1 MQKMVVVT
9 PNSWNRCFHFTSL
22 NIDARLHIVLSHVLR
37 QRRQRSLWVC
47 DCNCNSGVSQEV
59 ILLSSFPRLQG
70 HECARNA
77 ARLYTFVTS
86 ETFAQVFLSG
96 HCHGLLCLWLT
107 GSRLSF
113 SAGDVIMAVGL
124 AADGIVVN
132 VCLQWHTHTLSERQG
147 AKGEDLTIETHC
159 LPEQR
164 ARARERKNKRMF
176 WMTGENN
183 RIPVMHRC
191 RCVYGVHFC
200 YLCFFFF
207 PSSSQTSCRLTLD
220 LMLFFMHRSGPK
232 QENLFCTETHCL
244 NIRETGNLLAEQSH
258 SSKRKMFWVLFYLR
272 HKVWIYWFS
281 SRSCLWLAFT
291 DKTVFALVTMK

>member
-132 VCLQWHTHTLSERQG
+132 VCLQWHTHTEWETGSKGGGSDNRDSLSAR
-147 AKGEDLTIETHC
+147 AKSQS
-159 LPEQR
+159 QR
-164 ARARERKNKRMF
+164 AEKQKDVLDDR
-176 WMTGENN
+176 GEQQN
-183 RIPVMHRC
+183 
-191 RCVYGVHFC
+191 
-200 YLCFFFF
+200 
-207 PSSSQTSCRLTLD
+207 SSY
-220 LMLFFMHRSGPK
+220 
-232 QENLFCTETHCL
+232 
-244 NIRETGNLLAEQSH
+244 A
-258 SSKRKMFWVLFYLR
+258 
-272 HKVWIYWFS
+272 
-281 SRSCLWLAFT
+281 
-291 DKTVFALVTMK
+291 